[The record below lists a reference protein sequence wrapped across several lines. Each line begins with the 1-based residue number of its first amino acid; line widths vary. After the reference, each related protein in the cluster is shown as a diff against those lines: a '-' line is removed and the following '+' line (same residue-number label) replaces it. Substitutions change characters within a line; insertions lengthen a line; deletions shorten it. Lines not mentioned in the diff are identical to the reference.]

1 MLQELWAKSTNNQPR
16 EFIFFRHYRC
26 QCDPGC
32 LRMTGATAWR
42 QIHNEEEENTMKR
55 YALFLL
61 GVVAVIMFAPAAFAQ
76 GTAGEAVATNWVAIT
91 SGFAMAIASAAG
103 GYAQA
108 KATAAACE
116 GLARNPGAAAAIRF
130 ALILALVLI
139 ESMAL
144 YTFAIVFL
152 KVK

>member
-1 MLQELWAKSTNNQPR
+1 
-16 EFIFFRHYRC
+16 
-26 QCDPGC
+26 
-32 LRMTGATAWR
+32 MTGATAWR
-42 QIHNEEEENTMKR
+42 QIHTRSFTMKR

-61 GVVAVIMFAPAAFAQ
+61 SVVAISLLAPVAFAQ
-76 GTAGEAVATNWVAIT
+76 EAGAGAASATNWVAIT

-108 KATAAACE
+108 RATAAACE

>member
-1 MLQELWAKSTNNQPR
+1 MLRERSAKTTNNQR
-16 EFIFFRHYRC
+16 HGFISWLALSR

-42 QIHNEEEENTMKR
+42 QIDNEDEENTMKR

>member
-1 MLQELWAKSTNNQPR
+1 MRKFVVFAV
-16 EFIFFRHYRC
+16 
-26 QCDPGC
+26 
-32 LRMTGATAWR
+32 A
-42 QIHNEEEENTMKR
+42 
-55 YALFLL
+55 ALAIAL
-61 GVVAVIMFAPAAFAQ
+61 FAPAVFAAD
-76 GTAGEAVATNWVAIT
+76 GAVEATNWVAIT